1 MTDMK
6 NVIEKIEEIQSIL
19 ERDIEWPLTDYIDK
33 KEITPFLT
41 EIYANLMILKLN
53 AENISDKERDKEL
66 GSDWVRKNLGYE
78 VN

>member
-1 MTDMK
+1 MIDMK

-53 AENISDKERDKEL
+53 AENISDKERDNA
-66 GSDWVRKNLGYE
+66 SNNRIF
-78 VN
+78 